1 MNVNK
6 KAMQNPVSHR
16 GTKVEV
22 QTLAQIIEE
31 MQERG
36 RTQDWRIILDNESP
50 LLIKIVSSMI
60 PNE

>member
-1 MNVNK
+1 MK
-6 KAMQNPVSHR
+6 NPVSHR

-36 RTQDWRIILDNESP
+36 RARDWRIILDNES
-50 LLIKIVSSMI
+50 LLLTNIMSNMI
-60 PNE
+60 PKE